1 MTTGLHPLGTPGS
14 CSLSRPL
21 IIETP
26 SQLVTRARHQQA
38 VTSVMTRD
46 LGTPGERLT
55 THNLVSGF
63 IGPWLWAS
71 LPLSVLRVLRSVLTV
86 YWFHCLPLIY
96 GSINSVYTTP
106 GSPYFWSMPHTTLD
120 NCDLSRR
127 MLWDSKYFNDDSDI
141 AAPASPCSWSNI
153 YPEAP
158 RIRRMSLLDIR
169 DRDNGGWWSSL
180 GQWEGSTAREWPI
193 RGREGR

>member
-1 MTTGLHPLGTPGS
+1 MLPVLAS
-14 CSLSRPL
+14 QASRG
-21 IIETP
+21 INHWFTKW
-26 SQLVTRARHQQA
+26 AA
-38 VTSVMTRD
+38 D
-46 LGTPGERLT
+46 PGEAASAGSDLCDDTGPGNTGGRQLT

-63 IGPWLWAS
+63 IGPWLRAS
-71 LPLSVLRVLRSVLTV
+71 LPLSALRVLRSVLTV

-106 GSPYFWSMPHTTLD
+106 RSPYFWSMPHTTLD

-127 MLWDSKYFNDDSDI
+127 MLWEYFNDDSDI

-153 YPEAP
+153 YPEAL

-180 GQWEGSTAREWPI
+180 GQWEGSTAWEWPI
-193 RGREGR
+193 RGRVGR